1 MRTPH
6 LFALAAVMMGSLFP
20 IGAAEVSGSLVI
32 SVNLGSVKAI
42 NLQNFQKNFSASFQG
57 ADVKFLERA
66 VIPEKQNEFMVVL
79 LENFKSFPRG
89 YASCA
94 TAAAVA
100 CASFAYEHISIRNR
114 VFVSKERALDVLK
127 AQTGFVV
134 TSGPALDTVAAQA
147 AAHEI
152 MHLLLGRSEQHEK
165 SGLFAAQY
173 KYLPQQGVSP
183 SLAKKVLAAIEAS
196 TPAVLAAAPPPMR
209 PVRDVLPYEEGQA
222 TELVALANQKD

>member
-1 MRTPH
+1 MRTT
-6 LFALAAVMMGSLFP
+6 LLAAFAAVMAGSLFSA
-20 IGAAEVSGSLVI
+20 GAAENPGSLVV

-57 ADVKFLERA
+57 ADVRFMERV
-66 VIPEKQNEFMVVL
+66 VIPEKQNEFMIVL

-100 CASFAYEHISIRNR
+100 CASFAYEHISIRHR

-127 AQTGFVV
+127 AQTGFAV

-152 MHLLLGRSEQHEK
+152 IHLLLGRSEQHET

-173 KYLPQQGVSP
+173 KYLPGQGVSP
-183 SLAKKVLAAIEAS
+183 TLAKKVLAAVVAS
-196 TPAVLAAAPPPMR
+196 APAVLAAAPPPMR
-209 PVRDVLPYEEGQA
+209 AVGDVLPYKEGPPA
-222 TELVALANQKD
+222 ANLVALANEE